1 MSPRSTT
8 SNVSS
13 FEPISPPPIPF
24 SRKQPPPPPPATTPP
39 PPPVEANEP
48 PPPPP
53 ETKILATE
61 PSYGKFEDI
70 SPVFSPREEEQID
83 RGNEPKQ
90 PTVKDPRLQR
100 KGSAD
105 EAKISKLIESFRK
118 ESSKKSP
125 SRHSPL
131 SERSRSPR
139 SEKSDRSDEYK
150 KYEKRHHDYR
160 MDRKDKDRYYDK
172 DRHEKDRHDDR
183 DRSYKDVRRHDHYS
197 DHRKGDKH
205 RDYRN
210 DSRSSYDRRDS
221 YRSYDRKS
229 DRRDD
234 RDRNRNNDS
243 RSNHPYHDESK
254 SWRDREKY
262 SPRRTDERRK
272 SDSRSDSYH
281 KENRHRD
288 HEDHCREMKIAS
300 ETVQRSEVTKENDT
314 TLEVKQKET
323 KVAVSTESEQI
334 DWTNFSQDLL
344 VNSCEN
350 LVTSTVGLASNVSES
365 SSTVSISQVVNVS
378 EIISTVVSSVSAD
391 KELGHYDEDA
401 YTFGIENCSDE
412 EPLPPGDERDVAQ
425 EVTLDRTRSKIKA
438 AQDAVKKRKLSE
450 TTEDR
455 QETNGKSKKI
465 QIVLKGVQLKTH
477 ENRPPSPPTP
487 EHSSSEMS
495 EPERGQWRS
504 YSPLSSAVSASEN
517 EHNSLKLDVK
527 EEVATTD
534 IESVALGPVKD
545 LPQVEDISPCDSP
558 LVEIA
563 TVQTETTDESNTKS
577 EPKVGNN
584 LYSDIEVNDDDDAMS
599 LSSISSNE
607 ESFEVNEPVKK
618 LSPRH
623 KPITVPPPNMVF
635 PHFLPPIS
643 VPPPG
648 YFPTNVPPP
657 PLAVPVLPPPLPPPV
672 VLPAVNVTVP
682 PPSLPTSVPPPPLP
696 PAHVPP
702 PSLTPAS
709 GFYDNRTVPP
719 YSGAFQKY
727 PGHPSHMSGGFL
739 PSDYQTSQT
748 PPRKTWKGTVID
760 EVFGTIA
767 RELETVLKR
776 DVCRKLVEASAFRS
790 LDAWWDNQ
798 TKPKVCICNAASTT
812 TTLQQQYLFKLIC
825 L

>member
-1 MSPRSTT
+1 MICLIIICFSGLEARSKQQKSHDLAEKKPLRHCSTSEVSDHSTGVKTPGLQPLNLHLPTPSPSVGSHSPSSESCHSLSSSYPLDPRLKNMSNLTGSLNLGTDHSPRSHRSLTSSSIFMSPRSTT

-24 SRKQPPPPPPATTPP
+24 SKKQPPPPPPATTPP

-125 SRHSPL
+125 SRHSPS

-243 RSNHPYHDESK
+243 RSSHPYHDESK

-272 SDSRSDSYH
+272 SDSRSDLYH

-300 ETVQRSEVTKENDT
+300 ETVQRSEVAKENDT
-314 TLEVKQKET
+314 TLEVKHKET

-365 SSTVSISQVVNVS
+365 SSSVSTSQVVNVS

-412 EPLPPGDERDVAQ
+412 EPLPPGDERMWPRKSHLTEQ
-425 EVTLDRTRSKIKA
+425 EARSK
-438 AQDAVKKRKLSE
+438 L
-450 TTEDR
+450 
-455 QETNGKSKKI
+455 
-465 QIVLKGVQLKTH
+465 LKML
-477 ENRPPSPPTP
+477 
-487 EHSSSEMS
+487 
-495 EPERGQWRS
+495 
-504 YSPLSSAVSASEN
+504 
-517 EHNSLKLDVK
+517 
-527 EEVATTD
+527 
-534 IESVALGPVKD
+534 
-545 LPQVEDISPCDSP
+545 
-558 LVEIA
+558 
-563 TVQTETTDESNTKS
+563 
-577 EPKVGNN
+577 
-584 LYSDIEVNDDDDAMS
+584 
-599 LSSISSNE
+599 
-607 ESFEVNEPVKK
+607 
-618 LSPRH
+618 
-623 KPITVPPPNMVF
+623 
-635 PHFLPPIS
+635 
-643 VPPPG
+643 
-648 YFPTNVPPP
+648 
-657 PLAVPVLPPPLPPPV
+657 
-672 VLPAVNVTVP
+672 
-682 PPSLPTSVPPPPLP
+682 
-696 PAHVPP
+696 
-702 PSLTPAS
+702 
-709 GFYDNRTVPP
+709 
-719 YSGAFQKY
+719 
-727 PGHPSHMSGGFL
+727 
-739 PSDYQTSQT
+739 
-748 PPRKTWKGTVID
+748 
-760 EVFGTIA
+760 
-767 RELETVLKR
+767 
-776 DVCRKLVEASAFRS
+776 
-790 LDAWWDNQ
+790 
-798 TKPKVCICNAASTT
+798 
-812 TTLQQQYLFKLIC
+812 
-825 L
+825 